1 MSISALAGDDS
12 PAAGRVRVKVVLLGT
27 FADYVPRGERGPRI
41 VVDLPGPEP
50 LRAVRARLGIPD
62 DTPRIVYRRG
72 ATIDD
77 EQVLLDG
84 DEVSFVSPIAGG

>member
-1 MSISALAGDDS
+1 MSATSADGDRTS
-12 PAAGRVRVKVVLLGT
+12 QGGVRVSVVLLGT

-41 VVDLPGPEP
+41 AVHLPRPEP
-50 LRAVRARLGIPD
+50 LRAVRALLGISD

-72 ATIDD
+72 VTLADD
-77 EQVLLDG
+77 QILLDG